1 MALINRVG
9 VMLEF
14 IVLGIIPGTHINI
27 TLSWVLAVAAI
38 FLIVLELR
46 YHKQYALKVQAAT
59 MNTQVVTPTR
69 PRVRAKT
76 ASKSTAQAKSK
87 AKKTTRKQTAKKTKS
102 TRAKA

>member
-1 MALINRVG
+1 
-9 VMLEF
+9 MLEF
-14 IVLGIIPGTHINI
+14 IVLGIIPGTHINV

-59 MNTQVVTPTR
+59 MNTQVVTPTK
-69 PRVRAKT
+69 PRKSTKAASKASTPAKPKKTAQKKAPKKAKT
-76 ASKSTAQAKSK
+76 QK
-87 AKKTTRKQTAKKTKS
+87 ATKS